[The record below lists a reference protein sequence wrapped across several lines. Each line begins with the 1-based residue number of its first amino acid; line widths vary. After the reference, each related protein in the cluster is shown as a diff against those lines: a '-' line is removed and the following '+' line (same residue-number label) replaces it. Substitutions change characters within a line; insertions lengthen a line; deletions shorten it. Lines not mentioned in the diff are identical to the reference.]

1 MKYEIIQMVPYP
13 NVTFEVKRF
22 EEIIGNATRNPL
34 RRKAEN
40 YEINFLGKNIR
51 MTMNTHLFTVDMLPW
66 RKPKS
71 NLYFL
76 FQDTKK
82 CGELYHFHNYMLE
95 LYGCTYTMRSIDFGT
110 ETKIPIWEGE
120 FKKEKPTGKQIALI
134 ETSSQNQELHHY
146 QVAAFE
152 EKAGLIALLLCIYC
166 DVCFYNRNGIW
177 KITCE
182 TWGEARR
189 RELML
194 YDPTFKEHIAD

>member
-1 MKYEIIQMVPYP
+1 MKYEIIQICPYP
-13 NVTFEVKRF
+13 DVSFEMRRNG
-22 EEIIGNATRNPL
+22 EIIGNAVRFPKK
-34 RRKAEN
+34 RQPHN
-40 YEINFLGKNIR
+40 YEIDFLGKNIR

-76 FQDTKK
+76 FQDAKK
-82 CGELYHFHNYMLE
+82 CGELYHFHNHMLE

-110 ETKIPIWEGE
+110 VTKIPIWEGE

-134 ETSSQNQELHHY
+134 ETTSQNQELHHY
-146 QVAAFE
+146 QVTALE
-152 EKAGLIALLLCIYC
+152 EKAGLIALLLCIYR
-166 DVCFYNRNGIW
+166 DVCFYNRNSIW

-182 TWGEARR
+182 TWGETRS

-194 YDPTFKEHIAD
+194 YDPTFKEHINN